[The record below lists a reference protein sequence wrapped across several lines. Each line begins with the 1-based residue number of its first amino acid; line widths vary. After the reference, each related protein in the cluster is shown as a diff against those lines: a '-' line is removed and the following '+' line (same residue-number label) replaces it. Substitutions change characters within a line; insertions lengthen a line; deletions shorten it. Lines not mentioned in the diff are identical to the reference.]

1 MGFSLCGMTLIFQ
14 SQSRI
19 GMSAGYVPSPFLV
32 NIQSLQNYN
41 SNITG
46 LDPLTSLINSVSNIQ
61 EMVNYDQKRIFINT
75 ISKFNQIPIQVTDPI
90 NLSNVNLYQNGDL
103 FTGSGL
109 GVGSSGVSISSG
121 GSAVY
126 LASTTSAS
134 SIAVGLQVAG
144 KTVFSFDGRG
154 RALYTDPTGNVSTG
168 ANRFWIS
175 SATLAADK
183 VQFLG
188 NAESGQVLTAVDVS
202 GTGQWNYVSTM
213 KADDTAISLS
223 SGGVYFRTNGAD
235 AGRVDSQRNWY
246 FGSNALVG
254 NNDLSTSNDISVFGG
269 AIRYQGGGQPVVG
282 AYLMVTDS
290 LGTLKVSTVGVG
302 PSSFIVGDQI
312 QSGAMS
318 VRADGSNKFVAIT
331 SGSYEIIRFTSN
343 AVDVAKDLIVHGK
356 LYISTAA
363 AVKDYVLTSEGNNG
377 ESVWRPPDRLFTS
390 SSAQEFKL
398 DANTGS
404 FQTRFDGTG
413 EVIRMSTGGTLY
425 GVNTDYDI
433 DVTGFSAAEKFS
445 SRNGPLRFF
454 INKTTEVLRVGT
466 NGYIGIGTTAPTV
479 PLQVVGA
486 IQASGS
492 LQIGGNTTIGG
503 SATIGD
509 AVTALSFAGDG
520 SALTNIQTINVG
532 TGSNRL
538 DVFQNTTRSRIGELQ
553 IAVSSLSSNLISSVT
568 GLGAGM
574 GGGYGKGD
582 VTSTNLISTVA
593 GLGTAGYLST
603 IPSFFVSTA
612 SLFSTLDGLGTFGY
626 LSSGGGQPALT
637 SSLKGLG
644 TMTFISSAQLLSS
657 FAGLKKNGFVFSSSA
672 TLRFPS
678 SVGAIAIGYK
688 PTGDLSGAIDVSG
701 LIYSSGLRGNKA
713 PFGLGIGQSTTA
725 TLFGYG
731 ITGGQ
736 GWKFG
741 VQGDIDISGN
751 IYKNG
756 ILYNLNGQ
764 VDNYWKRTP
773 TTSNIFFADGVVGIG
788 VPSPTYPL
796 DVAGKIRCFGVD
808 IIQGPGGTGSGIL
821 STSQGSYASP
831 WKYQGSNIY
840 YDGGSVGIGTGIS
853 SVAANINFDISGSTR
868 FNHGSVYI
876 TQAVASLGVGMP
888 YGSDISGTLDVSG
901 AIFADY
907 IQVQT
912 TGVFGGR
919 VTAQDFLSL
928 SDRRY
933 KDEIQRLRH
942 PWALLEGIRGHRYK
956 WKKSGLR
963 DIGLIAQDVLE
974 TLPEAVGGTME
985 DGLSVSYD
993 KLIPVLVECI
1003 HDLRKE
1009 IADLKL
1015 ALKK

>member
-1 MGFSLCGMTLIFQ
+1 
-14 SQSRI
+14 
-19 GMSAGYVPSPFLV
+19 MSAGYVPSPFLV
-32 NIQSLQNYN
+32 NLQSLQNYN

-103 FTGSGL
+103 FTGSGT
-109 GVGSSGVSISSG
+109 GIGGSGVSISSG
-121 GSAVY
+121 GTAIY
-126 LASTTSAS
+126 LASTTNAS
-134 SIAVGLQVAG
+134 SIAIGLQVGG

-154 RALYTDPTGNVSTG
+154 RALYTDPSGNISTG

-175 SATLAADK
+175 SATLVADK

-188 NAESGQVLTAVDVS
+188 NAQSGQVLTAIDIS
-202 GTGQWNYVSTM
+202 GTGIWKYVSSM
-213 KADDTAISLS
+213 KVDTTSVTLS
-223 SGGVYFRTNGAD
+223 SGGVYFRTSGAD
-235 AGRVDSQRNWY
+235 AGRIDSRRNWY

-254 NNDLSTSNDISVFGG
+254 NNDLIGSNDISVFGG
-269 AIRYQGGGQPVVG
+269 AMRYQGGGQPVVG
-282 AYLMVTDS
+282 AYLMVADS
-290 LGTLKVSTVGVG
+290 LGTLKVSTISVG

-318 VRADGSNKFVAIT
+318 VRCDGSNKFVAIT
-331 SGSYEIIRFTSN
+331 SGSYEIIRFNSN
-343 AVDVAKDLIVHGK
+343 AVDVAKDLIVRGN

-363 AVKDYVLTSEGNNG
+363 AIKDYVLTSQGSNG
-377 ESVWRPPDRLFTS
+377 ETAWRPPYRLFTS
-390 SSAQEFKL
+390 SSLQEFKL
-398 DANTGS
+398 DTTTRS
-404 FQTRFDGTG
+404 FRTTFDGTG
-413 EVIRMSTGGTLY
+413 EAIRMSTGGTLY
-425 GVNTDYDI
+425 GVNGPYDI
-433 DVTGFSAAEKFS
+433 DVTGFSAAETFS
-445 SRNGPLRFF
+445 SRGGPLRFF

-466 NGYIGIGTTAPTV
+466 NGYIGIGTTTPTV

-503 SATIGD
+503 SATIVG
-509 AVTALSFAGDG
+509 AATALSFAGDG

-532 TGSNRL
+532 FGSNRL
-538 DVFQNTTRSRIGELQ
+538 DIFQNATRTVTGDLQ

-568 GLGAGM
+568 GLGNSIGT
-574 GGGYGKGD
+574 GTGNGKGD
-582 VTSTNLISTVA
+582 VTSTNLISTVE
-593 GLGTAGYLST
+593 GLGTVGYLST
-603 IPSFFVSTA
+603 IPSIFVSTT
-612 SLFSTLDGLGTFGY
+612 SLFSTLNGLGTFGY

-644 TMTFISSAQLLSS
+644 TMTYISSTQFLSS
-657 FAGLKKNGFVFSSSA
+657 FAGIQKNGFVFSSTA

-678 SVGAIAIGYK
+678 SVGAIGIGYK

-701 LIYSSGLRGNKA
+701 LIYSRGLRGITA
-713 PFGLGIGQSTTA
+713 PFGLGVGQSTTA

-741 VQGDIDISGN
+741 IQGDIDISGN
-751 IYKNG
+751 LYKNG
-756 ILYNLNGQ
+756 VLYNLNGMP
-764 VDNYWKRTP
+764 DNYWKRTP
-773 TTSNIFFADGVVGIG
+773 GTSNIFFADGVVGIG

-808 IIQGPGGTGSGIL
+808 IIQGPGGSGSGSL

-831 WKYQGSNIY
+831 WQYQGSNIY
-840 YDGGSVGIGTGIS
+840 FNGGSVGIGTGIS
-853 SVAANINFDISGSTR
+853 SISTTINFDISGSTR
-868 FNHGSVYI
+868 FYHGSVYMEKG
-876 TQAVASLGVGMP
+876 TKTLGVGKHF
-888 YGSDISGTLDVSG
+888 GSDISGTLDVSG
-901 AIFADY
+901 VIHADY
-907 IQVQT
+907 LEIEN
-912 TGVFGGR
+912 TGTFKGR

-956 WKKSGLR
+956 WKSSGLR
-963 DIGLIAQDVLE
+963 DIGLIAQDVIE
-974 TLPEAVGGTME
+974 TLSEAVGGSME
-985 DGLSVSYD
+985 DGLSVAYD
-993 KLIPVLVECI
+993 KLIPVLIECI

-1009 IADLKL
+1009 VSDLKL